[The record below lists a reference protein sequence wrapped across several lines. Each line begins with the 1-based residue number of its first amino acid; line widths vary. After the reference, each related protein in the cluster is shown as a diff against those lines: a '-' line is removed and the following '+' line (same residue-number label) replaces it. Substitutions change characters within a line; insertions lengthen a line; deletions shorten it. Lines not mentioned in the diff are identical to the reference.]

1 MNDNDQEINNMLED
15 VDINEMMIEESENI
29 NTRLKSIFKFFNKRI
44 RHYNMQIQ
52 ILTRKTI
59 NLKKEM
65 YSYYDIIQEYK
76 RDVDRQ
82 ARMDT
87 MECKI
92 CRDEISN
99 CIIEPCKHM
108 VCCYDCFQ
116 KIEDGKC
123 PMCRVEYTNCYRIY
137 Y

>member
-65 YSYYDIIQEYK
+65 YLDLL
-76 RDVDRQ
+76 D
-82 ARMDT
+82 
-87 MECKI
+87 
-92 CRDEISN
+92 
-99 CIIEPCKHM
+99 
-108 VCCYDCFQ
+108 
-116 KIEDGKC
+116 
-123 PMCRVEYTNCYRIY
+123 
-137 Y
+137 